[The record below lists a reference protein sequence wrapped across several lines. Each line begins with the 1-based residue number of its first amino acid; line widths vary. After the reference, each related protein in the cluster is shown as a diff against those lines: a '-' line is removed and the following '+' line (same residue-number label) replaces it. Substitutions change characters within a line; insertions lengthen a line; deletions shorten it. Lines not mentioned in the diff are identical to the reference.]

1 MTLEKTM
8 PAQIFHIQPRAPF
21 DFDLNCRVFGFDKPM
36 PEIYEDGVWKRAIR
50 LSSGK
55 LVPVELRSVGSVD
68 EPRIEVNHFV
78 TLSEQE
84 KGELSEKLDEIFSF
98 SQNLDSLYEFIEKDA
113 VLREVKKMFYGLK
126 AGSIGTT
133 VFEHIVKSII
143 QQQISIR
150 VAFSITNKMVTKFGE
165 QTTVEDSVYF
175 DFPMPQSFVDAS
187 LEDVRQCGVS
197 WKKAEYIKKVA
208 EKIVNSEF
216 DSEALRQ
223 LSNEQVLEM
232 LTAFR
237 GIGTWTAEMVL
248 AAGLKRNATVPAG
261 DLGVRRTVSRFY
273 SDDKLLSEKEVRK
286 IAENWKEYTKDI
298 VFYISCIERT

>member
-1 MTLEKTM
+1 
-8 PAQIFHIQPRAPF
+8 
-21 DFDLNCRVFGFDKPM
+21 M
-36 PEIYEDGVWKRAIR
+36 PEIYEEGAWKRAIR

-68 EPRIEVNHFV
+68 DPRIEVNHFV
-78 TLSEQE
+78 TLTEQE
-84 KGELSEKLDEIFSF
+84 KEELSEKLDEIFSF
-98 SQNLDSLYEFIEKDA
+98 SQNLNGLYEFIEQNV
-113 VLREVKKMFYGLK
+113 VLRNVKKMFYGLK

-150 VAFSITNKMVTKFGE
+150 VAFSITNKMVTKFGD
-165 QTTVEDSVYF
+165 QTKVNDNVYF
-175 DFPMPQSFVDAS
+175 DFPTPQSFVDAS
-187 LEDVRQCGVS
+187 LEDLRQCGVS
-197 WKKAEYIKKVA
+197 WKKAEYIKTLA
-208 EKIVNSEF
+208 EKIVNSKF
-216 DSEALRQ
+216 DPEALRQ
-223 LSNEQVLEM
+223 LSNEQILET

-273 SDDKLLSEKEVRK
+273 SEDKLLSEKEVRK
-286 IAENWKEYTKDI
+286 ITENWKEYTKDI
-298 VFYISCIERT
+298 VYYISCIERT